1 MGVLIKKQ
9 LVSGSIF
16 LRWFDPM
23 DRRDACSA
31 EVAERKHS
39 LHEMGASTHLF
50 RSTRRRLEPRS
61 RRSRR
66 FPTVLAPSSRPYAA
80 QAAWQ
85 LSPLPDAPCLLFAT
99 LLTNAPERCVRC
111 RGRGH
116 GRESRQRA
124 HHVRASNVGTRAGV
138 HERCDEASADSGA
151 VCRSSGHLMAA
162 EWSRKK

>member
-1 MGVLIKKQ
+1 
-9 LVSGSIF
+9 
-16 LRWFDPM
+16 M

-66 FPTVLAPSSRPYAA
+66 FPTVLAPSLRPYAA

-85 LSPLPDAPCLLFAT
+85 TLTSSRCALLAVCDAAV
-99 LLTNAPERCVRC
+99 TNATERCVRC
-111 RGRGH
+111 AGHGH
-116 GRESRQRA
+116 GRESRPRA
-124 HHVRASNVGTRAGV
+124 HHVRASNVRTRGGV
-138 HERCDEASADSGA
+138 HERCDEAFADRELL
-151 VCRSSGHLMAA
+151 CRGSGHLIAA
-162 EWSRKK
+162 EWRKKKSLKFAH

>member
-1 MGVLIKKQ
+1 M
-9 LVSGSIF
+9 VSGSIF

-66 FPTVLAPSSRPYAA
+66 FPTVLAPSSRPYTA

-85 LSPLPDAPCLLFAT
+85 SLTSSRCALLLLFAT

-124 HHVRASNVGTRAGV
+124 HRVRASNVGTRAGV

-151 VCRSSGHLMAA
+151 VCRTSGHLMAA